1 MTIKRFSDASEVG
14 ILVVNELRSLL
25 FLIMMLR
32 LSFRYNLKKLSLY
45 VWLMYRLGMVYLWAS
60 F

>member
-14 ILVVNELRSLL
+14 ILIVNELRSLL

-32 LSFRYNLKKLSLY
+32 LSFRYN
-45 VWLMYRLGMVYLWAS
+45 
-60 F
+60 